1 MMKPDR
7 VLVLGG
13 TGSVGRLVV
22 QALLNHDISARLLSR
37 DPRKAKRMFATTDTG
52 SNTIDIAGGDL
63 MNPATIADALDH
75 VNAVILMA
83 HPIILANTK
92 ASTMGPSPRSWRRWA
107 KRPFPSSS

>member
-75 VNAVILMA
+75 VNAVIRLWG
-83 HPIILANTK
+83 HPRALRGVGQENHPCCPHELYW
-92 ASTMGPSPRSWRRWA
+92 GHP
-107 KRPFPSSS
+107 

>member
-52 SNTIDIAGGDL
+52 TNTIDIAGGDL

-75 VNAVILMA
+75 VNAVILTYLSVTLSPIASILIVFMA
-83 HPIILANTK
+83 VYA
-92 ASTMGPSPRSWRRWA
+92 
-107 KRPFPSSS
+107 F